1 MNLRERINEYKDFP
15 KKGILFRDFSPML
28 KDHSAM
34 SVVVEEFK
42 KNYHPKDVDVF
53 VGIESRGFILASIL
67 AQKYNKGMVLL
78 RKAGKLP
85 GKTVK
90 TSYTIEYGKAV
101 LEIQKTA
108 LNAGERVVICDDLLA
123 TGGTAQA
130 AVQLIVCLRVA
141 ILAATFDAQLPGR
154 YTKFQFSFVHQFF
167 HQVEQSCGPKIC
179 RHRIVDPL
187 NGLSKF
193 ILVGT
198 FIQQQG

>member
-1 MNLRERINEYKDFP
+1 MNFQLLEKISSILSSQNNYYYLFLSHSMNLRERINEYQDFP

-28 KDHSAM
+28 KDPSAM
-34 SVVVEEFK
+34 SVVVEEFE

-123 TGGTAQA
+123 TGGTAKA
-130 AVQLIVCLRVA
+130 AAEL
-141 ILAATFDAQLPGR
+141 
-154 YTKFQFSFVHQFF
+154 
-167 HQVEQSCGPKIC
+167 VEKMKGKVTGFAFI
-179 RHRIVDPL
+179 IELMEL
-187 NGLSKF
+187 NGMEKIAGYRTVS
-193 ILVGT
+193 LVKY
-198 FIQQQG
+198 Q

>member
-1 MNLRERINEYKDFP
+1 MNFQLLEKISSILSSQNNYYSLFLSHSMNLRERINEYQDFP

-28 KDHSAM
+28 KDPSAM
-34 SVVVEEFK
+34 SVVVEEFE

-108 LNAGERVVICDDLLA
+108 LNPGERVVICDDLLA
-123 TGGTAQA
+123 TGGTAKA
-130 AVQLIVCLRVA
+130 AAEL
-141 ILAATFDAQLPGR
+141 
-154 YTKFQFSFVHQFF
+154 
-167 HQVEQSCGPKIC
+167 VEKMKGKVTGFAFI
-179 RHRIVDPL
+179 IELMEL
-187 NGLSKF
+187 NGIEKIAGYRTIS
-193 ILVGT
+193 LVKY
-198 FIQQQG
+198 Q

>member
-28 KDHSAM
+28 KDPSAM
-34 SVVVEEFK
+34 SAVVEEFE

-108 LNAGERVVICDDLLA
+108 LDAGERVVICDDLLA
-123 TGGTAQA
+123 TGGTAKA
-130 AVQLIVCLRVA
+130 AADLIEKMKGKVA
-141 ILAATFDAQLPGR
+141 GFAFIIELM
-154 YTKFQFSFVHQFF
+154 
-167 HQVEQSCGPKIC
+167 E
-179 RHRIVDPL
+179 L
-187 NGLSKF
+187 NGVEKIAGYRTIS
-193 ILVGT
+193 LVKY
-198 FIQQQG
+198 